1 MEEDREVS
9 IGWLRVCSD
18 NMESFKEDVV
28 GVVHKDQI
36 VNDGGVGDV
45 VGELISGDDGL
56 VFPDD
61 LQGESVFDG
70 EDLVDA
76 FFDMDDAEILDMV
89 DSVLDVI
96 EGVDS
101 PGMSVVVASVV
112 VVVIDPDFRDS
123 RDT

>member
-1 MEEDREVS
+1 
-9 IGWLRVCSD
+9 
-18 NMESFKEDVV
+18 MESFKEDVV